1 MSNPAEGS
9 FFYPLRD
16 LLALLV
22 MPFSDLYEDAAHF
35 VPQSGPVGGEDGTFR
50 VKDDV
55 DAVRQCVKVSGDG
68 RAHTP
73 LDAIALDRLA
83 QNLAG
88 GDADARGHVPTYA
101 RELCRLRRDEVGQ

>member
-35 VPQSGPVGGEDGTFR
+35 VPQSGPVGGEDGTFG